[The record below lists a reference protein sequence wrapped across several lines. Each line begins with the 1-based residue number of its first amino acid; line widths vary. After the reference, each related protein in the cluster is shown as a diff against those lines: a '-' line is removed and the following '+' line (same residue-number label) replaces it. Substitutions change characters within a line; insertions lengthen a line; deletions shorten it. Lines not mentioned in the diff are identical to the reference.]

1 MRFSLARLYRIALA
15 GSTALLVLSALW
27 TPISGLAQARRE
39 VDPGRARALQLL
51 NESSVAY
58 REGRFGEAATMLQ
71 EAYALHAEPI
81 LLYNLA
87 RALEADGQLDE
98 AAAAYRQF
106 LEVAPE
112 AEQAAPSRR
121 RVEVIEGLIAARDAP
136 VVVEPV
142 VVEEAPVIVAA
153 PPPSAGPD
161 TTAPWVMFAA
171 STAIAGA
178 GAILL
183 GVSVV
188 RYADAE
194 RASMIDYAAI
204 ESEAFALR
212 DAGAV
217 LLGIGAA
224 AMVGTGIWAIVA
236 STSSGPSESVA
247 LRVSPFGL
255 QLDGTF

>member
-1 MRFSLARLYRIALA
+1 MFCALSVP
-15 GSTALLVLSALW
+15 G
-27 TPISGLAQARRE
+27 SGLAQPRR
-39 VDPGRARALQLL
+39 DDDSGRARALQLL

-58 REGRFGEAATMLQ
+58 REGRFGEAAAMLE

-81 LLYNLA
+81 LLYNWA

-98 AAAAYRQF
+98 AATAYRRF

-112 AEQAAPSRR
+112 ADQAAPSRR
-121 RVEVIEGLIAARDAP
+121 RLEVLDGLIAARDAP

-142 VVEEAPVIVAA
+142 VVEAPEPVIAE
-153 PPPSAGPD
+153 PPPPAPD
-161 TTAPWVMFAA
+161 TTAPWVTFAL
-171 STAIAGA
+171 STAVAA
-178 GAILL
+178 TGAILV
-183 GVSVV
+183 GVAVG
-188 RYADAE
+188 RYGDAE

-204 ESEAFALR
+204 ESEAFTLR

-236 STSSGPSESVA
+236 STSSGPTESVA
-247 LRVSPFGL
+247 LRVSPFGVG
-255 QLDGTF
+255 LDGTF